1 MSQNKHLIHFISL
14 VHTWTL
20 VNIEIF
26 GRCEED
32 MIRVIPASAPV
43 CMLQILGDCRF
54 TACSHTLEILWVSLA
69 SSGAA
74 WVWGYRLF
82 YTPRVIHGVIQRAPW
97 VLFVSECITPRRKWG
112 KVYTFKHRRVQAA
125 PLHALTVGH
134 LLNYLPLQIFHSI
147 ISTIQSI
154 HTLHIIFILFPS
166 TPMFSFLESSS
177 RDRGSHQHTQVT
189 PHISWVGPNFD
200 KNKTLFIWIKYML
213 SLFLK

>member
-1 MSQNKHLIHFISL
+1 MSQRKHLIHFISL

-20 VNIEIF
+20 NSIERF

-32 MIRVIPASAPV
+32 KIRVMPASAPV
-43 CMLQILGDCRF
+43 CMPQILGDCLF

-97 VLFVSECITPRRKWG
+97 VLSVSERIATRRKWG

-125 PLHALTVGH
+125 PLHALTVGFK
-134 LLNYLPLQIFHSI
+134 LSALFHSI
-147 ISTIQSI
+147 INTIQSI
-154 HTLHIIFILFPS
+154 HNLHIIFILFPS
-166 TPMFSFLESSS
+166 TPCFLFWSLQAETEALTNILKWLLTLVEL
-177 RDRGSHQHTQVT
+177 DLILT
-189 PHISWVGPNFD
+189 
-200 KNKTLFIWIKYML
+200 KNKTLFIWIKFML
-213 SLFLK
+213 PLFLK